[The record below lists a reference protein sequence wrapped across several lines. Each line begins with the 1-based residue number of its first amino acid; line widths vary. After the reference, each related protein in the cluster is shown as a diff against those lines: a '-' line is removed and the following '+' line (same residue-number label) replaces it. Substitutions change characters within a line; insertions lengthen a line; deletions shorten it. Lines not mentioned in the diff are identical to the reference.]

1 MKRIGIL
8 TSGGYTPVLNATL
21 YGAVIRANELRI
33 EIIGLIKGFS
43 SLQNPQMPHI
53 RLNPLFQPIP
63 ELDHTYGGTIL
74 GTSRHYID
82 ASNQEVISEI
92 VDRIKRLQIDGLV
105 CVGGDGT
112 LSGMQVFSNCFP
124 TVLTP
129 KTIDNDLGLNYL
141 SEPSEWRRQEEVDG
155 SFTYCLAGIE
165 RDIRL
170 EDIINYVT
178 PGYTTSVFVA
188 AQGVQRI
195 RTTAESHRRIAI
207 VEVMGRQ
214 LGYIAL
220 ETAYGQPDLNSCS
233 RVSFESGKIA

>member
-8 TSGGYTPVLNATL
+8 TSGGYTPALNATL

-43 SLQNPQMPHI
+43 SLQNPQMPHT
-53 RLNPLFQPIP
+53 RSIP

-82 ASNQEVISEI
+82 DSNQEVISEI

-112 LSGMQVFSNCFP
+112 LNGMQVFSNCFP

-129 KTIDNDLGLNYL
+129 KTIDNDLWLNYL
-141 SEPSEWRRQEEVDG
+141 SEPSE
-155 SFTYCLAGIE
+155 
-165 RDIRL
+165 
-170 EDIINYVT
+170 
-178 PGYTTSVFVA
+178 
-188 AQGVQRI
+188 
-195 RTTAESHRRIAI
+195 
-207 VEVMGRQ
+207 
-214 LGYIAL
+214 
-220 ETAYGQPDLNSCS
+220 
-233 RVSFESGKIA
+233 

>member
-1 MKRIGIL
+1 ML
-8 TSGGYTPVLNATL
+8 PL

-53 RLNPLFQPIP
+53 RSIS

-82 ASNQEVISEI
+82 DSNQEVISEI
-92 VDRIKRLQIDGLV
+92 VDWIKRLQIDGLV

-112 LSGMQVFSNCFP
+112 LNGMQVFSNCFP

-141 SEPSEWRRQEEVDG
+141 SEPSEWRP
-155 SFTYCLAGIE
+155 S
-165 RDIRL
+165 
-170 EDIINYVT
+170 
-178 PGYTTSVFVA
+178 
-188 AQGVQRI
+188 
-195 RTTAESHRRIAI
+195 
-207 VEVMGRQ
+207 GR
-214 LGYIAL
+214 
-220 ETAYGQPDLNSCS
+220 
-233 RVSFESGKIA
+233 K